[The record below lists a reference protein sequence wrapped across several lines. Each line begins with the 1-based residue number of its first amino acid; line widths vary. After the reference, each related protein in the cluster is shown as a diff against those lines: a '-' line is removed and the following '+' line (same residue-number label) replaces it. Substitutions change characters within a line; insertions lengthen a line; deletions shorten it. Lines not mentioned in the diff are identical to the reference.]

1 MEAKPTNDG
10 SNLTP
15 LDIEKE
21 KRPQVSSTTNLCSCT
36 HNLGLHQLRDAD
48 ISNAEEFQRR
58 YNLSVQALNFI
69 GAANNHENTTIQE
82 KINEIKERLAEYSF
96 DKTRIITI
104 PNQVPLPKQP
114 ALLNVHLD
122 KIDRTSFLGYHV
134 EDVLHHQ
141 IINALHDISK
151 DTDAFVMKGFKSGYC
166 LEEKK
171 TEAESIREKLKK
183 GDKKKKLKPE
193 KFPPLNKHEE
203 EILEMLTGE
212 GENIQSTVDKLIQ
225 IHDLFK
231 QDKMISGILTQK
243 ENHDTR
249 AVNIQ
254 DYLKQQHINFDLELI
269 TFVVKGRYNVLS

>member
-10 SNLTP
+10 SNHTP

-58 YNLSVQALNFI
+58 YNLSVQAVNFI

-114 ALLNVHLD
+114 ALLNVHRD
-122 KIDRTSFLGYHV
+122 TSNFLGHHV
-134 EDVLHHQ
+134 EDVLQHRF
-141 IINALHDISK
+141 INALHDISK

-171 TEAESIREKLKK
+171 AEAESIREKLKK
-183 GDKKKKLKPE
+183 GNKKEKLKPD
-193 KFPPLNKHEE
+193 KIPPLNKHEE

-231 QDKMISGILTQK
+231 QDKMILGILTQK
-243 ENHDTR
+243 ENLDTQ

-269 TFVVKGRYNVLS
+269 TFVVKGRYCND

>member
-10 SNLTP
+10 SNHTP

-48 ISNAEEFQRR
+48 ISNAEEFQRKH
-58 YNLSVQALNFI
+58 NLSVQAVNFI

-114 ALLNVHLD
+114 ALLDVHLD

-151 DTDAFVMKGFKSGYC
+151 DTDAFVMKGFKSEYC

-171 TEAESIREKLKK
+171 TKAEALRKKLQK
-183 GDKKKKLKPE
+183 GDKKEKLKPD
-193 KFPPLNKHEE
+193 KIPPLNQHEE

-231 QDKMISGILTQK
+231 QDEKILGILEQK
-243 ENHDTR
+243 EKLDTLVMKT
-249 AVNIQ
+249 A
-254 DYLKQQHINFDLELI
+254 DYLKQNQIHFDLELVA
-269 TFVVKGRYNVLS
+269 FVVKGRYNL